1 MKLNDIIAE
10 FQEIESLIVEAGG
23 EITPE
28 VEEML
33 NENTEVFSE
42 KLDKYENLKRYLK
55 GQVEYLKKQEE
66 HYKKRRNTLSNTI
79 KWLAECQAQ
88 SMTVRGAMKLNSEEY
103 SYSIRKTESVDFD
116 YDKLD
121 KSEIDSLIFDD
132 LAEYTLKLDKS
143 EIKKHYKRKGE
154 IPKWMEI
161 SEKWSVTAR

>member
-88 SMTVRGAMKLNSEEY
+88 SMTVRGDMKLKTDEY

-121 KSEIDSLIFDD
+121 KSDIDSLIFDD

-154 IPKWMEI
+154 IHKWMEI

>member
-66 HYKKRRNTLSNTI
+66 HYKKRKNTLSNTI

-88 SMTVRGAMKLNSEEY
+88 SMTVRGDMKLKTDEY

-116 YDKLD
+116 YDKLN
-121 KSEIDSLIFDD
+121 KSDIDSLIFDD

-143 EIKKHYKRKGE
+143 EINKHYKRKGE